1 MDWILDNL
9 QLILAIAGA
18 IAYWLNA
25 RKKEQAGEP
34 ADYDGDGE
42 PDTQPQDAR
51 SLREQDPTLLHDENT
66 RRIQE
71 EIRRKIAE
79 RQSGGPV
86 GAGRPTVQ
94 PAAMPSPAARE
105 VAPAPNPPPVPVGPA
120 VARRREIE
128 GSPYAMEETRRAAEE
143 REAAVLASQR
153 ELAEQLAA
161 LKQRRAESGRSARS
175 LRESQE
181 TALATAVAG
190 QARTGD
196 DTSWLSDLRN
206 ARSLRKAVVLREVLG
221 TPVGLR

>member
-1 MDWILDNL
+1 
-9 QLILAIAGA
+9 
-18 IAYWLNA
+18 
-25 RKKEQAGEP
+25 
-34 ADYDGDGE
+34 
-42 PDTQPQDAR
+42 
-51 SLREQDPTLLHDENT
+51 
-66 RRIQE
+66 
-71 EIRRKIAE
+71 
-79 RQSGGPV
+79 
-86 GAGRPTVQ
+86 
-94 PAAMPSPAARE
+94 
-105 VAPAPNPPPVPVGPA
+105 

-206 ARSLRKAVVLREVLG
+206 ARSLRKAVVMREVLG